1 MYAEGERE
9 PALGHF
15 GKLHVMN
22 IMRLFNEIA
31 RIKGDVENSKTTST
45 EQMDLLG
52 QRLHQYG
59 KIMETVIT

>member
-1 MYAEGERE
+1 MYTEGERE

-31 RIKGDVENSKTTST
+31 RIKGDVENNKTTST

-52 QRLHQYG
+52 RLLHQYG
-59 KIMETVIT
+59 KTMESLIK